1 MSKLFG
7 KSFWFCLAFFSN
19 LLVVKNTVFAAETTA
34 AQVPIPDAQEAL
46 AKPSKRIALSET
58 QHQLAA
64 ETDAPSQAVSVV
76 PPPETVHS
84 GDPADTSESQ
94 LTATSNPPPPPAIA
108 RELKQSQTPA
118 AQAEKNPLTPAETA
132 DRSPDATSMNQVT
145 SVSQLSDVRPTDWAY
160 QALQSLVE
168 RYGCIAGYPDGTY
181 RGNRALTRYEF
192 AAGLNACLDQVTKLI
207 GSSTANFV
215 TQEDLAVLQRLQ
227 EEFAAELASLRG
239 RVDALEARTSELE
252 ANQFSTTTK
261 LNGETIFAVSDTF
274 GKAAVG
280 DDKTTANL
288 GYRVR
293 LNFDSSFT
301 GTDRLRTRLQ
311 ARNNARYD
319 RPTGTPMTRTNFDG
333 DGGSEITLDKLSYQ
347 FLIGS
352 RTNVEIGAKGLTSD
366 DVAPLIN
373 PYFDSAAQGAV
384 SRFAAFNPAIYNT
397 PGETGIAINH
407 QLSDRLNLTLTYLT
421 NTAADSTEGNGLFN
435 GSYGAIAQLTYSPTS
450 ELDLALSYVRS
461 YSRKNDVDLSLGT
474 GSNNANQPFNQN
486 ATRGNHFGLQAS
498 WRPSSRFALSGWAGY
513 VDAQQLSGGDA
524 KAQIWNGGVTF
535 AFPDLFSEGNVGGL
549 IVGVPPKTTRN
560 DIKENKDNATS
571 LHLEALYRIQVSDF
585 ISVTPGVYVITNTDH
600 NKDNGTTWVGVL
612 RTSFT
617 F

>member
-7 KSFWFCLAFFSN
+7 ESFWFRLAFFSN
-19 LLVVKNTVFAAETTA
+19 LLLLKNTVFAAETTA
-34 AQVPIPDAQEAL
+34 APVPILDAKE
-46 AKPSKRIALSET
+46 PIALSET

-64 ETDAPSQAVSVV
+64 ETDAPTQAVSVV
-76 PPPETVHS
+76 PPPETAHS
-84 GDPADTSESQ
+84 GATADASESP
-94 LTATSNPPPPPAIA
+94 LTATSNPPAPPLIA
-108 RELKQSQTPA
+108 SELKQSETPA
-118 AQAEKNPLTPAETA
+118 AKPEKNPLTPAQTA
-132 DRSPDATSMNQVT
+132 AQSPDATSMNQVT
-145 SVSQLSDVRPTDWAY
+145 SVSQLSDVRPTDWAF

-168 RYGCIAGYPDGTY
+168 RYGCIAGYPDGNY

-207 GSSTANFV
+207 GSLPANFV

-227 EEFAAELASLRG
+227 EEFAAELATLRG

-252 ANQFSTTTK
+252 ANQFSTTTT

-274 GKAAVG
+274 GNGAVG

-301 GTDRLRTRLQ
+301 GTDRVRTRLQ
-311 ARNNARYD
+311 ARNSARYD

-347 FLIGS
+347 FLIGN

-384 SRFAAFNPAIYNT
+384 SRFGAFNPAIYNT

-407 QLSDRLNLTLTYLT
+407 QLSDRLNLTLTYLA

-435 GSYGAIAQLTYSPTS
+435 GSYGAIAQLTYSPSS

-474 GSNNANQPFNQN
+474 GSNNANQPFNQS

-524 KAQIWNGGVTF
+524 KAQIWNSGVTF

-571 LHLEALYRIQVSDF
+571 LHVEALYRIQVSDF
-585 ISVTPGVYVITNTDH
+585 ISFTPGVYVITNTDH

>member
-34 AQVPIPDAQEAL
+34 AQVPIPDAQE
-46 AKPSKRIALSET
+46 PIALSET

-64 ETDAPSQAVSVV
+64 ETDAPTQAVSVV
-76 PPPETVHS
+76 PRPETFAS
-84 GDPADTSESQ
+84 DATADTSESQ
-94 LTATSNPPPPPAIA
+94 LTATSNPLAPPVIA
-108 RELKQSQTPA
+108 SKLKQSETPGTKP
-118 AQAEKNPLTPAETA
+118 EKNPLTPAETA
-132 DRSPDATSMNQVT
+132 AQSPDATSMNQVT
-145 SVSQLSDVRPTDWAY
+145 SVSQLSDVRPTDWAF

-207 GSSTANFV
+207 GSLPANFV

-227 EEFAAELASLRG
+227 EEFAAESASLRG

-252 ANQFSTTTK
+252 ANQFSTTTT
-261 LNGETIFAVSDTF
+261 LNGETIFALSDTF

-280 DDKTTANL
+280 DDKTTGNL

-384 SRFAAFNPAIYNT
+384 SRFGAFNPAIYNT

-407 QLSDRLNLTLTYLT
+407 QLSDQLNLTLTYLT

-435 GSYGAIAQLTYSPTS
+435 GSYGAIAQLTYSPSS

-474 GSNNANQPFNQN
+474 GSNNANQPFNQS

-524 KAQIWNGGVTF
+524 KADIWNGGVTF

-571 LHLEALYRIQVSDF
+571 LHVEALYRIQVSDF

>member
-1 MSKLFG
+1 MSNLFG
-7 KSFWFCLAFFSN
+7 KSFWFCLALLSN
-19 LLVVKNTVFAAETTA
+19 LLLLKNTVFAAETTA
-34 AQVPIPDAQEAL
+34 AQVPIPDAQE
-46 AKPSKRIALSET
+46 PIALSET

-64 ETDAPSQAVSVV
+64 ETDAPTQAVSVV

-84 GDPADTSESQ
+84 GATADTSESQ
-94 LTATSNPPPPPAIA
+94 LTATSNPPAPPVIA
-108 RELKQSQTPA
+108 SELKQSETPA
-118 AQAEKNPLTPAETA
+118 TKPEKNPLTPAETA
-132 DRSPDATSMNQVT
+132 DQSPDADSMNQVT
-145 SVSQLSDVRPTDWAY
+145 SVSQLSDVRPTDWAF

-192 AAGLNACLDQVTKLI
+192 AAGLNACLDRVTKLI
-207 GSSTANFV
+207 GSLPANFV

-252 ANQFSTTTK
+252 ANQFSTTTT

-274 GKAAVG
+274 GKGAVG

-311 ARNNARYD
+311 ARNSARYD

-384 SRFAAFNPAIYNT
+384 SRFGAFNPAIYNT

-407 QLSDRLNLTLTYLT
+407 QLSDQLNLTLTYLT

-435 GSYGAIAQLTYSPTS
+435 GSYGAIAQLTYSPSS

-474 GSNNANQPFNQN
+474 GSNNANQPFNQS

-535 AFPDLFSEGNVGGL
+535 ALPDLFSEGNVGGL
-549 IVGVPPKTTRN
+549 IVGVPPKVTRN

-571 LHLEALYRIQVSDF
+571 LHVEALYRIQVSDF
-585 ISVTPGVYVITNTDH
+585 ISITPGVYVITNTDH

>member
-7 KSFWFCLAFFSN
+7 KSFWFGLAFFSN

-34 AQVPIPDAQEAL
+34 AQVPIPDAQE
-46 AKPSKRIALSET
+46 PIALSET

-84 GDPADTSESQ
+84 GATADTSESP
-94 LTATSNPPPPPAIA
+94 LTATSNPPPPPVIA
-108 RELKQSQTPA
+108 SELKQSETPA
-118 AQAEKNPLTPAETA
+118 ARAEKNPLTPAETA
-132 DRSPDATSMNQVT
+132 AQSPDVASMNQVT

-207 GSSTANFV
+207 GSLPANFV
-215 TQEDLAVLQRLQ
+215 TPEDLAVLQRLQ

-252 ANQFSTTTK
+252 ANQFSTTTT

-274 GKAAVG
+274 GKGAVG
-280 DDKTTANL
+280 DDKTTPNL

-333 DGGSEITLDKLSYQ
+333 DGGSQITLDKLSYQ

-384 SRFAAFNPAIYNT
+384 SRFGAFNPAIYNT

-407 QLSDRLNLTLTYLT
+407 QLSDQLNLTLSYLA

-435 GSYGAIAQLTYSPTS
+435 GSYGALAQLTYSPS
-450 ELDLALSYVRS
+450 SDLDLALSYVRS

-474 GSNNANQPFNQN
+474 GSNNANQPFNQS

-549 IVGVPPKTTRN
+549 IVGVPPLVTRN

-571 LHLEALYRIQVSDF
+571 LHVEALYRIQVSDF
-585 ISVTPGVYVITNTDH
+585 ISITPGVYVITNTDH

>member
-1 MSKLFG
+1 
-7 KSFWFCLAFFSN
+7 
-19 LLVVKNTVFAAETTA
+19 
-34 AQVPIPDAQEAL
+34 
-46 AKPSKRIALSET
+46 
-58 QHQLAA
+58 
-64 ETDAPSQAVSVV
+64 
-76 PPPETVHS
+76 
-84 GDPADTSESQ
+84 
-94 LTATSNPPPPPAIA
+94 
-108 RELKQSQTPA
+108 
-118 AQAEKNPLTPAETA
+118 
-132 DRSPDATSMNQVT
+132 MNQVT
-145 SVSQLSDVRPTDWAY
+145 SVSQLSDVRPTDWAF

-207 GSSTANFV
+207 GSLPANFV

-252 ANQFSTTTK
+252 ANQFSTTTT

-311 ARNNARYD
+311 ARNSARYD

-384 SRFAAFNPAIYNT
+384 SRFGAFNPAIYNT

-435 GSYGAIAQLTYSPTS
+435 GSYGAIAQLTYSPSS

-524 KAQIWNGGVTF
+524 KAEIWNGGVTF
-535 AFPDLFSEGNVGGL
+535 AFPDLFSEGNIGGL

-571 LHLEALYRIQVSDF
+571 LHVEALYRIQVSDF

>member
-19 LLVVKNTVFAAETTA
+19 LFLVKNTVFAAETTA
-34 AQVPIPDAQEAL
+34 AQVQISEAQE
-46 AKPSKRIALSET
+46 PIALSET

-84 GDPADTSESQ
+84 GATADTSESQ
-94 LTATSNPPPPPAIA
+94 LTATSNSPAPPVIA
-108 RELKQSQTPA
+108 SELKQSETPA
-118 AQAEKNPLTPAETA
+118 TRLEKNPLTPAETA
-132 DRSPDATSMNQVT
+132 AQSPDATSMNQVT
-145 SVSQLSDVRPTDWAY
+145 SVSQLSDVRPTDWAF

-207 GSSTANFV
+207 GSLPANFV

-274 GKAAVG
+274 GKGAVG

-384 SRFAAFNPAIYNT
+384 SRFGAFNPAIYNT

-407 QLSDRLNLTLTYLT
+407 QFSDQLNLTLTYLT

-435 GSYGAIAQLTYSPTS
+435 GSYGAIAQLTYSPSS

-461 YSRKNDVDLSLGT
+461 CSRKNDVDLSLGT
-474 GSNNANQPFNQN
+474 GSNNANQPFNQS
-486 ATRGNHFGLQAS
+486 ATRGNHFGFQAS

-524 KAQIWNGGVTF
+524 KAQIWNSGVTF

-549 IVGVPPKTTRN
+549 IVGVPPKVTRN

-571 LHLEALYRIQVSDF
+571 LHVEALYRIQVSDF

>member
-7 KSFWFCLAFFSN
+7 ESFWFCLAFLSN
-19 LLVVKNTVFAAETTA
+19 LLLLKNTVFAAETTA
-34 AQVPIPDAQEAL
+34 AQVPIPDAQ
-46 AKPSKRIALSET
+46 KPIALSET

-76 PPPETVHS
+76 SPPETVAY
-84 GDPADTSESQ
+84 GATADTSESP
-94 LTATSNPPPPPAIA
+94 LTATSNPPPPPLIA
-108 RELKQSQTPA
+108 SDLKQSETPA
-118 AQAEKNPLTPAETA
+118 ARAEKNPLTPAETA
-132 DRSPDATSMNQVT
+132 AQSPDAASMNQVT
-145 SVSQLSDVRPTDWAY
+145 SVSQLSDVRPTDWAF

-192 AAGLNACLDQVTKLI
+192 AAGLNTCLDQVTKLI
-207 GSSTANFV
+207 GSLPANFV

-227 EEFAAELASLRG
+227 EEFAAELATLRG
-239 RVDALEARTSELE
+239 RVDALEARTRELE
-252 ANQFSTTTK
+252 ANQFSTTTT

-274 GKAAVG
+274 GKGAVG

-311 ARNNARYD
+311 ARNSARYD

-384 SRFAAFNPAIYNT
+384 SRFGAFNPAIYNT

-407 QLSDRLNLTLTYLT
+407 QLSDQLNLTLTYLT

-435 GSYGAIAQLTYSPTS
+435 GSYGAIAQLTYSPSS

-474 GSNNANQPFNQN
+474 GSNNANQPFNQS

-560 DIKENKDNATS
+560 DIKENKDNDTS
-571 LHLEALYRIQVSDF
+571 LHVEALYRIQVSDF
-585 ISVTPGVYVITNTDH
+585 ISITPGVYVITNTDH

>member
-1 MSKLFG
+1 
-7 KSFWFCLAFFSN
+7 
-19 LLVVKNTVFAAETTA
+19 
-34 AQVPIPDAQEAL
+34 
-46 AKPSKRIALSET
+46 
-58 QHQLAA
+58 
-64 ETDAPSQAVSVV
+64 
-76 PPPETVHS
+76 
-84 GDPADTSESQ
+84 
-94 LTATSNPPPPPAIA
+94 
-108 RELKQSQTPA
+108 
-118 AQAEKNPLTPAETA
+118 
-132 DRSPDATSMNQVT
+132 MNQVT
-145 SVSQLSDVRPTDWAY
+145 SVSQLSDVRPTDWAF

-207 GSSTANFV
+207 GSLPANFV

-274 GKAAVG
+274 GKAAVD

-311 ARNNARYD
+311 ARNSARYD

-333 DGGSEITLDKLSYQ
+333 DGGSQITLDKLSYQ

-384 SRFAAFNPAIYNT
+384 SRFGAFNPAIYNT

-407 QLSDRLNLTLTYLT
+407 QLSDQLNLTLTYLT

-435 GSYGAIAQLTYSPTS
+435 GSYGAIAQLTYSPS
-450 ELDLALSYVRS
+450 SDLDLALSYVRS

-474 GSNNANQPFNQN
+474 GSNNANQPFNQS

-549 IVGVPPKTTRN
+549 IVGVPPLVTRN

-571 LHLEALYRIQVSDF
+571 LHVEALYRIQVSDF
-585 ISVTPGVYVITNTDH
+585 ISITPGVYIITNTDH
-600 NKDNGTTWVGVL
+600 KKDNGTTWVGVL

>member
-19 LLVVKNTVFAAETTA
+19 FLVVKNTVFAAETTA
-34 AQVPIPDAQEAL
+34 AQVPIPDAQE
-46 AKPSKRIALSET
+46 PIALSES

-76 PPPETVHS
+76 SPPETVHS

-94 LTATSNPPPPPAIA
+94 LTATSNPPPPPLIA
-108 RELKQSQTPA
+108 SELKQSQTPA
-118 AQAEKNPLTPAETA
+118 ARPEKNPLTPAETA
-132 DRSPDATSMNQVT
+132 DRSPDVASMNQVT

-168 RYGCIAGYPDGTY
+168 RYGCIAGYPDATY

-192 AAGLNACLDQVTKLI
+192 AAGLNACLDQITKLI

-215 TQEDLAVLQRLQ
+215 TREDLAVLQRLQ

-535 AFPDLFSEGNVGGL
+535 AFPDLLSEGNVGGL

-571 LHLEALYRIQVSDF
+571 LHVEALYRIQVSDF

>member
-19 LLVVKNTVFAAETTA
+19 LLLLKNTVFAAETTA
-34 AQVPIPDAQEAL
+34 AQVPIPDAQE
-46 AKPSKRIALSET
+46 PIALSET

-84 GDPADTSESQ
+84 GATADTSESQ
-94 LTATSNPPPPPAIA
+94 LTATSNPPPPPLIA
-108 RELKQSQTPA
+108 SELKQSETPA
-118 AQAEKNPLTPAETA
+118 ALAEKNPLTPAETA
-132 DRSPDATSMNQVT
+132 AQSPDATSMNQVT
-145 SVSQLSDVRPTDWAY
+145 SVSQLSDVRPTDWAF

-215 TQEDLAVLQRLQ
+215 TREDLAVLQRLQ

-239 RVDALEARTSELE
+239 RVDALEARTNELE
-252 ANQFSTTTK
+252 ANQFSTTTT

-274 GKAAVG
+274 GKGAVG

-347 FLIGS
+347 FLIGN

-384 SRFAAFNPAIYNT
+384 SRFGAFNPAIYNT

-407 QLSDRLNLTLTYLT
+407 QLTDRLNLTLSYLA

-435 GSYGAIAQLTYSPTS
+435 GSYGALAQLTYSPS
-450 ELDLALSYVRS
+450 SDLDLALSYVRS

-524 KAQIWNGGVTF
+524 KAQIWNSGVTF

-549 IVGVPPKTTRN
+549 IVGVPPKVTHN
-560 DIKENKDNATS
+560 NIKENKDNATS
-571 LHLEALYRIQVSDF
+571 LHVEALYRIQVSDF
-585 ISVTPGVYVITNTDH
+585 INITPGVYVITNTDH

>member
-19 LLVVKNTVFAAETTA
+19 LLLVKNTVFAAETTA
-34 AQVPIPDAQEAL
+34 AQVPIPDAQE
-46 AKPSKRIALSET
+46 PIALSET

-64 ETDAPSQAVSVV
+64 ETDAPTQAVSVV
-76 PPPETVHS
+76 SPPETAHS
-84 GDPADTSESQ
+84 GATADASESP
-94 LTATSNPPPPPAIA
+94 LTATSNPPAPPLIA
-108 RELKQSQTPA
+108 SELKQSETPA
-118 AQAEKNPLTPAETA
+118 AKPEKNPLTPAETA
-132 DRSPDATSMNQVT
+132 AQSPDATSMNQVT
-145 SVSQLSDVRPTDWAY
+145 SVSQLSDVRPTDWAF

-207 GSSTANFV
+207 GSLPANFV

-252 ANQFSTTTK
+252 ANQFSTTTI

-274 GKAAVG
+274 GNGAVG

-311 ARNNARYD
+311 ARNSARYD

-347 FLIGS
+347 FLIGN

-384 SRFAAFNPAIYNT
+384 SRFGAFNPAIYNT

-407 QLSDRLNLTLTYLT
+407 LLSDRLNLTLTYLA

-435 GSYGAIAQLTYSPTS
+435 GSYGAIAQLTCSPSS

-474 GSNNANQPFNQN
+474 GSNNANQPFNQS

-524 KAQIWNGGVTF
+524 KAEIWNGGVTF

-571 LHLEALYRIQVSDF
+571 LHVEALYRIQVSDF
-585 ISVTPGVYVITNTDH
+585 IGLTPGVYVITNTDH

>member
-1 MSKLFG
+1 
-7 KSFWFCLAFFSN
+7 
-19 LLVVKNTVFAAETTA
+19 
-34 AQVPIPDAQEAL
+34 
-46 AKPSKRIALSET
+46 
-58 QHQLAA
+58 
-64 ETDAPSQAVSVV
+64 
-76 PPPETVHS
+76 
-84 GDPADTSESQ
+84 
-94 LTATSNPPPPPAIA
+94 
-108 RELKQSQTPA
+108 
-118 AQAEKNPLTPAETA
+118 
-132 DRSPDATSMNQVT
+132 MNQVT
-145 SVSQLSDVRPTDWAY
+145 SVSQLSDVKPTDWAF

-215 TQEDLAVLQRLQ
+215 TKEDLAVLQRLQ

-261 LNGETIFAVSDTF
+261 LNAETIFAVGDTF
-274 GKAAVG
+274 GDGAVG
-280 DDKTTANL
+280 EDKTNTNF

-293 LNFDSSFT
+293 LNFDTSFT

-311 ARNNARYD
+311 ARNSARYD
-319 RPTGTPMTRTNFDG
+319 RTTGTPMTRTNFDG
-333 DGGSEITLDKLSYQ
+333 DSGSQIILDKLSYQ
-347 FLIGS
+347 FTTGS
-352 RTNVEIGAKGLTSD
+352 TTVEIGAKGLTSD

-384 SRFAAFNPAIYNT
+384 SRFGAFNPAIYNT

-407 QLSDRLNLTLTYLT
+407 LLTDKLNLTLSYLA

-435 GSYGAIAQLTYSPTS
+435 GSYGAIAQLTYSPSS

-461 YSRKNDVDLSLGT
+461 YSRRDDVDLSLGT
-474 GSNNANQPFNQN
+474 GSNNANQPFNQS
-486 ATRGNHFGLQAS
+486 ATTGNHFGLQAS
-498 WRPSSRFALSGWAGY
+498 WRASPRFALSGWAGY

-524 KAQIWNGGVTF
+524 QADIWNGGVTF
-535 AFPDLFSEGNVGGL
+535 AFPDLFGEGNVGGI
-549 IVGVPPKTTRN
+549 IVGIPPKVTRN

-571 LHLEALYRIQVSDF
+571 LHVEALYRIQVSDF

-612 RTSFT
+612 RTSFN

>member
-7 KSFWFCLAFFSN
+7 KSFWFGLAFFSN

-34 AQVPIPDAQEAL
+34 AQVPIPDAQE
-46 AKPSKRIALSET
+46 PIALSET

-76 PPPETVHS
+76 PPPETVTS
-84 GDPADTSESQ
+84 DATADTSESP
-94 LTATSNPPPPPAIA
+94 LTATSKPPAPPIIA
-108 RELKQSQTPA
+108 SELKQSETPGTP
-118 AQAEKNPLTPAETA
+118 AEKNPLTPAETA
-132 DRSPDATSMNQVT
+132 TKSPGATSMNQVT
-145 SVSQLSDVRPTDWAY
+145 SVSQLSDVRPTDWAF

-207 GSSTANFV
+207 GSSTSNFV

-252 ANQFSTTTK
+252 ANQFSTTTT

-319 RPTGTPMTRTNFDG
+319 RPTDTPMTRTNFDG

-384 SRFAAFNPAIYNT
+384 SRFGAFNPAIYNT

-407 QLSDRLNLTLTYLT
+407 QLSDQLNLTLTYLT

-435 GSYGAIAQLTYSPTS
+435 GSYGAIAQLTYSPS
-450 ELDLALSYVRS
+450 SDLDLALSYVRS

-474 GSNNANQPFNQN
+474 GSNNANQPFNQS

-513 VDAQQLSGGDA
+513 VGAQQLSGGDA

-549 IVGVPPKTTRN
+549 IVGVPPKVTRN

-571 LHLEALYRIQVSDF
+571 LHVEALYRIQVSDF

>member
-19 LLVVKNTVFAAETTA
+19 LLLLKNTVFAAETTA
-34 AQVPIPDAQEAL
+34 AQVPIPDAQE
-46 AKPSKRIALSET
+46 PIALSET

-84 GDPADTSESQ
+84 GATADTSESQ
-94 LTATSNPPPPPAIA
+94 LTATSNPPPPPLIA
-108 RELKQSQTPA
+108 SELKQSETPA
-118 AQAEKNPLTPAETA
+118 ALAEKNPLTPAETA
-132 DRSPDATSMNQVT
+132 AQSPDATSMNQVT
-145 SVSQLSDVRPTDWAY
+145 SVSQLSDVRPTDWAF

-215 TQEDLAVLQRLQ
+215 TREDLAVLQRLQ

-252 ANQFSTTTK
+252 ANQFSTTTT

-274 GKAAVG
+274 GKGAVG

-384 SRFAAFNPAIYNT
+384 SRFGAFNPAIYNT

-407 QLSDRLNLTLTYLT
+407 QLTDRLNLTLSYLA

-435 GSYGAIAQLTYSPTS
+435 GSYGAIAQLTYSPS
-450 ELDLALSYVRS
+450 SDLDLALSYVRS

-474 GSNNANQPFNQN
+474 GSNNANQPFNQS

-524 KAQIWNGGVTF
+524 KAEIWNGGVTF

-571 LHLEALYRIQVSDF
+571 LHVEALYRIQVSDF

>member
-1 MSKLFG
+1 MSKVFG
-7 KSFWFCLAFFSN
+7 ECFWLCLAFFAN
-19 LLVVKNTVFAAETTA
+19 LLLVENTVFAAETTA
-34 AQVPIPDAQEAL
+34 APVQIPDAENAIAL
-46 AKPSKRIALSET
+46 AEP
-58 QHQLAA
+58 QHQLP
-64 ETDAPSQAVSVV
+64 EPTDAQTPAASV
-76 PPPETVHS
+76 PAPPETLAS
-84 GDPADTSESQ
+84 GATPETSESD
-94 LTATSNPPPPPAIA
+94 LTAASHSAAPASVIA
-108 RELKQSQTPA
+108 SELKQSEIPETLPDNNSSQQP
-118 AQAEKNPLTPAETA
+118 QSPSQPL
-132 DRSPDATSMNQVT
+132 DAGSMSQVT
-145 SVSQLSDVRPTDWAY
+145 SVSQLSDVQPTDWAF

-207 GSSTANFV
+207 SGGTGNLV
-215 TQEDLAVLQRLQ
+215 TKEDLAVLQRLQ
-227 EEFAAELASLRG
+227 EEFAAELAALRG

-261 LNGETIFAVSDTF
+261 LNAETIVAVGDTF
-274 GKAAVG
+274 GDGAVG
-280 DDKTTANL
+280 EDKTNTNF

-293 LNFDSSFT
+293 LNFDTSFT
-301 GTDRLRTRLQ
+301 GSDRLRTRLQ
-311 ARNNARYD
+311 ARNSARYD
-319 RPTGTPMTRTNFDG
+319 RTTGTPMTRTNFDG
-333 DGGSEITLDKLSYQ
+333 DSGSQIILDKVSYQ
-347 FLIGS
+347 FTIG
-352 RTNVEIGAKGLTSD
+352 RTTVEIGAKGLTSD

-384 SRFAAFNPAIYNT
+384 SRFGAFNPAIYNT

-407 QLSDRLNLTLTYLT
+407 LLSDKLNLTLTYLA

-435 GSYGAIAQLTYSPTS
+435 GSYGAIAQLTYSPSS

-461 YSRKNDVDLSLGT
+461 YSRRDDVDLSLGT
-474 GSNNANQPFNQN
+474 GSNNANQPFNQS
-486 ATRGNHFGLQAS
+486 ATRGNHFGVEAS
-498 WRPSSRFALSGWAGY
+498 WRASPRFDISGWVGY
-513 VDAQQLSGGDA
+513 VDAQQLSDGDA
-524 KAQIWNGGVTF
+524 KADIWNGGVTF
-535 AFPDLFSEGNVGGL
+535 AFPDLFGEGNVGGI
-549 IVGVPPKTTRN
+549 IVGVPPKVTRN

-571 LHLEALYRIQVSDF
+571 IHVEALYRIQVSDF

>member
-1 MSKLFG
+1 MSKVFG

-34 AQVPIPDAQEAL
+34 AQVPIPDAQE
-46 AKPSKRIALSET
+46 PIALSET

-84 GDPADTSESQ
+84 GATADTSESQ
-94 LTATSNPPPPPAIA
+94 LTATSNPPAPPVIA
-108 RELKQSQTPA
+108 SELKQSETPGT
-118 AQAEKNPLTPAETA
+118 QAEKNPLTPAETA
-132 DRSPDATSMNQVT
+132 AQSPDATSMNQVT

-207 GSSTANFV
+207 GSLPANFV

-252 ANQFSTTTK
+252 ANQFSTTTT

-274 GKAAVG
+274 GKGAVG

-407 QLSDRLNLTLTYLT
+407 QLSDQLNLTLTYLT

-435 GSYGAIAQLTYSPTS
+435 GSYGAIAQLTYSPSS

-474 GSNNANQPFNQN
+474 GSNNANQPFNQS

-535 AFPDLFSEGNVGGL
+535 AFPDLFCEGNVGGL

-571 LHLEALYRIQVSDF
+571 LHVEALYRIQVSDF

>member
-7 KSFWFCLAFFSN
+7 KSFWFCLALFSN
-19 LLVVKNTVFAAETTA
+19 LLLLKNTVFAAETTA
-34 AQVPIPDAQEAL
+34 AQVQISEAQE
-46 AKPSKRIALSET
+46 PIALSET

-84 GDPADTSESQ
+84 GATADTSESQ
-94 LTATSNPPPPPAIA
+94 LTATSNSPAPPVIA
-108 RELKQSQTPA
+108 SELKQSETPA
-118 AQAEKNPLTPAETA
+118 TRLEKNPLTPAETA
-132 DRSPDATSMNQVT
+132 AQSPDATSMNQVT
-145 SVSQLSDVRPTDWAY
+145 SVSQLSDVRPTDWAF

-207 GSSTANFV
+207 GSLPANFV

-252 ANQFSTTTK
+252 ANQFSTTTT

-384 SRFAAFNPAIYNT
+384 SRFGAFNPAIYNT

-407 QLSDRLNLTLTYLT
+407 QLSDQLNLTLTYLT

-435 GSYGAIAQLTYSPTS
+435 GSYGAIAQLTYSPS
-450 ELDLALSYVRS
+450 SDLDLALSYVRS

-524 KAQIWNGGVTF
+524 KAQIWNSGVTF

-549 IVGVPPKTTRN
+549 IVGVPPKVTRN

-571 LHLEALYRIQVSDF
+571 LHVEALYRIQVSDF